1 MTQGVRDWGSAGD
14 AWRMWED
21 KVLDSQKRRLIVAG
35 GERCGGRGAETGLGE
50 DVLEGDVRGLL
61 VGGEV
66 VEVAGGDVGVDGVA
80 PCWLVVGRGRAEER
94 HRPAVCGKTVEAEL
108 VVGHAG
114 TRGGRCRGA
123 GQGD

>member
-1 MTQGVRDWGSAGD
+1 MAG
-14 AWRMWED
+14 AWPVW
-21 KVLDSQKRRLIVAG
+21 I
-35 GERCGGRGAETGLGE
+35 GRGMVEASLC
-50 DVLEGDVRGLL
+50 DRLFEGVEGGLL
-61 VGGEV
+61 LVVEV

-94 HRPAVCGKTVEAEL
+94 HRPAVCGRTVEAEL